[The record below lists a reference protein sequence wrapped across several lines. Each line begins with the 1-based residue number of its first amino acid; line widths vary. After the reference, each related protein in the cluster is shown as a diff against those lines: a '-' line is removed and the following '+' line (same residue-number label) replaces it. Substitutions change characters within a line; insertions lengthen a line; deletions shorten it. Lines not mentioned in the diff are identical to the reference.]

1 MINECLIGNIV
12 LEKIKKT
19 CHIKM
24 KKNDLLILK
33 KRFYKKRKTVKKYT
47 KLSKMKNNGNY

>member
-33 KRFYKKRKTVKKYT
+33 KRFYKRRKTVKKYT